1 MGFMYINKTNLWGS
15 GSAASA
21 NLNCICLHFTHTH
34 TGTHLSLTS
43 WIRRMFEK
51 RVFLSM
57 LIRVSF
63 KSLDSI
69 KCSVS
74 TRRERRYDISDVITS
89 NMLCTQR
96 KETHKYYIKMFEF
109 FSTFTVIIFCIVL
122 HKIVIMLHFMSHL
135 TPKLKIYIYIII
147 FLHKENNTTLF
158 KFHIILF

>member
-1 MGFMYINKTNLWGS
+1 MGFWQCCFSKSKLYMSSFY
-15 GSAASA
+15 
-21 NLNCICLHFTHTH
+21 TH

-43 WIRRMFEK
+43 WMRRMFEK

-69 KCSVS
+69 KFSIS

-96 KETHKYYIKMFEF
+96 KEMHKYYIHFFRF
-109 FSTFTVIIFCIVL
+109 FSKFTVIIFCIVL
-122 HKIVIMLHFMSHL
+122 HKTVIMLHFTSHL
-135 TPKLKIYIYIII
+135 TPKQKIYIV
-147 FLHKENNTTLF
+147 FLHKENNTCF
-158 KFHIILF
+158 

>member
-21 NLNCICLHFTHTH
+21 NLNCTCLHFTH

-43 WIRRMFEK
+43 WMRRMFEK

-69 KCSVS
+69 KCSIS

-96 KETHKYYIKMFEF
+96 KETHKYYIKTQFILQF
-109 FSTFTVIIFCIVL
+109 
-122 HKIVIMLHFMSHL
+122 
-135 TPKLKIYIYIII
+135 LKMQDLYICSNSLV
-147 FLHKENNTTLF
+147 F
-158 KFHIILF
+158 FHIHCYYLLYCVT